1 MRELLSIAYL
11 RGGAASFIVL
21 FHAAGRDDVMGS
33 GPLEAI
39 FALGASRVDMF
50 FVISGFALWLSMTTK
65 DHRPG
70 PFFAQRVLRIAPLY
84 WIVTLLLGGGA
95 MLLPGLFPNLKP
107 TLQDLLL
114 SLAFVPHFS
123 ATRPDKIWPIVVQ
136 GWALHYEM
144 IFYVVLTLVLFV
156 GRALRLAALAAILV
170 GLAVAGVLFRPTSAV
185 GITLTDPVLL
195 EFLGG
200 ALFAAWWA
208 KGGRASRPVAFG
220 LLVAAAAA
228 LVVGT
233 VLAQTHVSIR
243 ALLLGGPALML
254 VAATVLLEQ
263 GRKWPVLPRL
273 LAVGR
278 ASYSIY
284 LLHGFVISVI
294 ARIWIKSGLPTG
306 TVPSGLVFVALCTV
320 GSVLVGLVAFRFV
333 EKPLADRLRRPAAS
347 GFASG
352 APPARQEI

>member
-33 GPLEAI
+33 GPLEAV

-50 FVISGFALWLSMTTK
+50 FVISGFALWLSVATK

-70 PFFAQRVLRIAPLY
+70 PFLVRRVLRIAPLY

-95 MLLPGLFPNLKP
+95 MLVPSLFPNLKP

-136 GWALHYEM
+136 GWALHYEV
-144 IFYVVLTLVLFV
+144 IFYLVLTLVLFFA
-156 GRALRLAALAAILV
+156 RSMRLAALSAVLV
-170 GLAVAGVLFRPTSAV
+170 GLAVAGVLLRPASAV
-185 GITLTDPVLL
+185 GITLTDPVML

-208 KGGRASRPVAFG
+208 KGGRASRPFALA
-220 LLVAAAAA
+220 LLVGAAVA
-228 LVVGT
+228 LVAGT
-233 VLAQTHVSIR
+233 LLAQTYVSIR
-243 ALLLGGPALML
+243 AFLLGGPALML
-254 VAATVLLEQ
+254 VAAMVLLER
-263 GRKWPVLPRL
+263 GRTWPVLPRL

-294 ARIWIKSGLPTG
+294 ARLWIRAGLPTG
-306 TVPSGLVFVALCTV
+306 SVVAGLVFVAVCTV
-320 GSVLVGLVAFRFV
+320 GSVLVGLVAFRLV
-333 EKPLADRLRRPAAS
+333 EKPLADRLHRPAPT

-352 APPARQEI
+352 SPAARQEI